1 LSRGELAHGYASNTC
16 STELESVEKYWTSH
30 NESTNTFE
38 AITWPKKRKS
48 IRLFPPK
55 RTFQCKIKLSTH
67 VWREILVKEWPWHN
81 TTTETKHFYKS
92 GSETMW
98 PRKLSSPT
106 LSMVP
111 VVNSR
116 MQFRRRHITH
126 SFICWI
132 LSICKVDFF
141 FTF

>member
-1 LSRGELAHGYASNTC
+1 MKRVCTWIRQQYLQDRVRNCWKILNLSQRIYKH
-16 STELESVEKYWTSH
+16 
-30 NESTNTFE
+30 
-38 AITWPKKRKS
+38 
-48 IRLFPPK
+48 IRDHHVA
-55 RTFQCKIKLSTH
+55 KIKEKAFAYFHLSERSSAKLNEQSTH

-126 SFICWI
+126 SFICWT
-132 LSICKVDFF
+132 LNICKMDFF